1 MWSVGQNPTRQVND
15 KPTGLPDRNPQFY
28 HHTELEEGNHPPLGP
43 TYSTSEA
50 EAKALQDFL
59 EKNLKRGHIRQS
71 QSPLGAP
78 VLFVKKK
85 DGSLRLRVDWRGL
98 NAVAKKEPNPLP
110 LIPNILDRVRSSK
123 VFTKIH
129 LRGAYN
135 NLRIS
140 PGDEWKTAFH
150 TQYGSFEFL
159 VMQYGLANAPA
170 SYERFMKL
178 VFADILDKFAVVH
191 LNDILIFSTN
201 SDEHKD
207 NVREVLTCLRKH
219 KLYANADKCEFS
231 VDTTEFLGFVI
242 SPSGIS
248 MPQSKVDAVLEW
260 PTPKTVKQIQT
271 FLGFAKFYRHF
282 IVNYSDI
289 VVPLTRLTRKGAPW
303 DWPNEADAAFNSLK
317 KSLTEPPVLTRW
329 LAER

>member
-1 MWSVGQNPTRQVND
+1 MDREVDD
-15 KPTGLPDRNPQFY
+15 KLTALPDHNPQFY
-28 HHTELEEGNHPPLGP
+28 HHTELEEGNHLPLGP
-43 TYSTSEA
+43 IYSTSEA
-50 EAKALQDFL
+50 ETKALRDFL

-98 NAVAKKEPNPLP
+98 NAVAMKDRDPLP
-110 LIPNILDRVRSSK
+110 LIPNILDRLRSSR

-140 PGDEWKTAFH
+140 PGDELKTAFQ
-150 TQYGSFEFL
+150 TQYGHFEFL
-159 VMQYGLANAPA
+159 VMQYGIANAPA
-170 SYERFMKL
+170 TYERFMNH
-178 VFADILDKFAVVH
+178 VFADVLDKFAVVY
-191 LNDILIFSTN
+191 LKDILIFSTKP
-201 SDEHKD
+201 DEHTD
-207 NVREVLTCLRKH
+207 NVREVLGCLRKH
-219 KLYANADKCEFS
+219 KLYANVEKCQFS

-248 MPQSKVDAVLEW
+248 MPQSKVDAILEW
-260 PTPKTVKQIQT
+260 PTPKTVKEIQS
-271 FLGFAKFYRHF
+271 FLGFAKFYRYF
-282 IVNYSDI
+282 ISNYSDI
-289 VVPLTRLTRKGAPW
+289 IVPLTRLTRKGAPW
-303 DWPNEADAAFNSLK
+303 DWSNEADAAFNSLK
-317 KSLTEPPVLTRW
+317 ESFTEPPVLTRW